1 MYTLTTSGKLD
12 VWDLKF
18 FDKAFSYKFM
28 KKAKKLYMYKD
39 NLLIC
44 F

>member
-1 MYTLTTSGKLD
+1 MFTLTTSGKLE
-12 VWDLKF
+12 VWDLKC
-18 FDKAFSYKFM
+18 FDKVLSYKFM
-28 KKAKKLYMYKD
+28 KKAKKLYLYKG